1 MSRIR
6 VQLLLT
12 ALVVCAACSER
23 TSEHVDRMM
32 VLSPTP
38 LRTFCA
44 DSVPIENCQW
54 RRALFIKRSSN
65 GDVAV
70 LDGPTTL
77 YLFRPSGEGR
87 LIGREGRGPGEF
99 QFIADF
105 AIGDSS
111 EITVYDVRQFRA
123 DILDRQG
130 RSLQTSGLAFG
141 DELSD
146 IKVLPGRVAF
156 LVVESGD
163 SLAAK
168 VSGSIDVHSIDGAAQ
183 SLSVRITTRAQRVKG
198 SEFQPIPKPFA
209 PKVLWDINR
218 QGDIAIGYGDDE
230 EITIH
235 HADGSGKTKVQLFW
249 QTEAVSQLERDSVE
263 RAITRLGGRPSTAP
277 GYEARAVE
285 LLKQLPARHAL
296 SDELILLDGGELLVH
311 RAGTSNGMARWE
323 MFAPSGNH
331 IGSLALARTD
341 RLAYVLA
348 DTVGV
353 LHESSDG
360 ALSLSE
366 YTMKPSNSLPPTQQP

>member
-1 MSRIR
+1 M
-6 VQLLLT
+6 
-12 ALVVCAACSER
+12 
-23 TSEHVDRMM
+23 
-32 VLSPTP
+32 
-38 LRTFCA
+38 
-44 DSVPIENCQW
+44 
-54 RRALFIKRSSN
+54 
-65 GDVAV
+65 
-70 LDGPTTL
+70 
-77 YLFRPSGEGR
+77 
-87 LIGREGRGPGEF
+87 
-99 QFIADF
+99 
-105 AIGDSS
+105 
-111 EITVYDVRQFRA
+111 
-123 DILDRQG
+123 
-130 RSLQTSGLAFG
+130 
-141 DELSD
+141 SD
-146 IKVLPGRVAF
+146 IKVFPERVAF

-168 VSGSIDVHSIDGAAQ
+168 VGGSIVVHNIGGAAQ
-183 SLSVRITTRAQRVKG
+183 SRSIRITTRAQRVKRT
-198 SEFQPIPKPFA
+198 EFLPIPKPFA
-209 PKVLWDINR
+209 PKILWDINR

-235 HADGSGKTKVQLFW
+235 HADGSEKTRIHMFW
-249 QTEAVSQLERDSVE
+249 QAAAVLQLELDSVE
-263 RAITRLGGRPSTAP
+263 GAITKPGGRPSTAP
-277 GYEARAVE
+277 GYEARAAE

-360 ALSLSE
+360 AQSLSE